1 MTAYR
6 LFRKEG
12 KKKKNTRIVGSA
24 TAFFLVLRLAG
35 KIRHARLYISARP
48 LAVIFALPSFFV
60 AFVAP
65 QLYESALAR

>member
-12 KKKKNTRIVGSA
+12 KKKRTHASWGLQQL
-24 TAFFLVLRLAG
+24 FFLVLRLAG

-48 LAVIFALPSFFV
+48 LAVIYALPTFFV